1 MNKNKLWVKAFR
13 CVDFLI
19 LSILVGVLLMTAVYV
34 LPVGRM
40 HTKVDESRPLFENEG
55 HGFYW
60 CPPDDAT
67 TRLDGYTDCIML
79 QSAVYK
85 GTGNPL
91 KDAMLHARVE
101 FSPEKWNPS
110 ESLIRYVYG
119 EYEGPVLSYARYW
132 GGYLLFLKPLLLFFT
147 LPQIRAM
154 DACFQMCLTLAVL
167 LLAYRKGGLRLTV
180 PMALMIAAL
189 NPITTA
195 MSLQYTSM
203 YLITLGGALVMLHLE
218 TWDKDWGYLVF
229 LFLGIATAFF
239 DFLTYPAA
247 AVGVCLT
254 IQVLLGKQR
263 GPKALVGCIGSGAAW
278 AFGYG
283 GMWSGKWLA
292 ASLITGQNVLSDA
305 MTQVQYRSNNQLAG
319 SEGAGQVGLL
329 QVILKNLSAYKTPAY
344 ILLALALV
352 AAVLWLLLRKG
363 YGFRPEKGLAL
374 PMLLCFL
381 VPFVWYALI
390 QNHSAV
396 HYWMTHRNLCAAIL
410 ALSGFIAYS
419 LHTPQEV
426 KTHG

>member
-19 LSILVGVLLMTAVYV
+19 LSILAGVLLMTAVYV

-60 CPPDDAT
+60 CPPDDVT

-79 QSAVYK
+79 QSAIYK

-101 FSPEKWNPS
+101 FYPEQWNPS

-154 DACFQMCLTLAVL
+154 DACLQLCLALAVL
-167 LLAYRKGGLRLTV
+167 LLAYRKGGLRLAI
-180 PMALMIAAL
+180 PMTLMLVSL

-203 YLITLGGALVMLHLE
+203 YLITLGGALVMLAFE

-254 IQVLLGKQR
+254 IQVLLGRKK
-263 GPKALVGCIGSGAAW
+263 GTNALLGCIGSGAAW

-283 GMWSGKWLA
+283 GMWSGKWLVA
-292 ASLITGQNVLSDA
+292 NLLTGQNVLSDA
-305 MTQVQYRSNNQLAG
+305 MTQVQYRSNSQLSG
-319 SEGAGQVGLL
+319 NEGAGQVGLI
-329 QVILKNLSAYKTPAY
+329 QVILKNLSAYRTPAY
-344 ILLALALV
+344 ILLVLCLV
-352 AAVLWLLLRKG
+352 AAVLWLLLRKRWV
-363 YGFRPEKGLAL
+363 FRVDKGLVAPL
-374 PMLLCFL
+374 LLCFL
-381 VPFVWYALI
+381 VPFVWYAMVR
-390 QNHSAV
+390 NHSGV
-396 HYWMTHRNLCAAIL
+396 HYWMTHRNLSAAIL
-410 ALSGFIAYS
+410 GLSGFIAYS
-419 LHTPQEV
+419 LHTPRQEPSQE
-426 KTHG
+426 

>member
-60 CPPDDAT
+60 CPPDDVT
-67 TRLDGYTDCIML
+67 TRLDGYTDSIML
-79 QSAVYK
+79 QSAIYK

-91 KDAMLHARVE
+91 KDALLHARVE
-101 FSPEKWNPS
+101 FYPERWNPS

-154 DACFQMCLTLAVL
+154 DACLQLCLALAVL
-167 LLAYRKGGLRLTV
+167 LLAYRKGGLRLAI
-180 PMALMIAAL
+180 PMTLMLVSL

-203 YLITLGGALVMLHLE
+203 YLITLGGVLVMLAFE

-254 IQVLLGKQR
+254 IQVLLGRKK
-263 GPKALVGCIGSGAAW
+263 GTNALLGCIGSGAAW

-283 GMWSGKWLA
+283 GMWSGKWLVA
-292 ASLITGQNVLSDA
+292 NLLTGQNVLSDA
-305 MTQVQYRSNNQLAG
+305 MTQVQYRSNSQLSG
-319 SEGAGQVGLL
+319 NEGAGQVGLF
-329 QVILKNLSAYKTPAY
+329 QVILKNLSAYRTPAY
-344 ILLALALV
+344 ILLTLCLV
-352 AAVLWLLLRKG
+352 AAVLWLLLKKRRV
-363 YGFRPEKGLAL
+363 FRVDKGLVAPL
-374 PMLLCFL
+374 LLCFL
-381 VPFVWYALI
+381 VPFVWYAMVR
-390 QNHSAV
+390 NHSAV
-396 HYWMTHRNLCAAIL
+396 HYWMTHRNLSAAIL

-419 LHTPQEV
+419 LHRPQEE
-426 KTHG
+426 TSHG

>member
-40 HTKVDESRPLFENEG
+40 HTQVDASRPLFENEG

-60 CPPDDAT
+60 CPPDDVT

-79 QSAVYK
+79 QSAIYK

-101 FSPEKWNPS
+101 FYPEQWNPS

-154 DACFQMCLTLAVL
+154 DACFQLCLTLAVL
-167 LLAYRKGGLRLTV
+167 LLAYRKGGLRLV
-180 PMALMIAAL
+180 IPMSLMMMSL

-203 YLITLGGALVMLHLE
+203 YLITLGGVLVMLAFE

-254 IQVLLGKQR
+254 LQVLLGRKK
-263 GPKALVGCIGSGAAW
+263 GTNALLGCIGSGAAW

-283 GMWSGKWLA
+283 GMWSGKWLVA
-292 ASLITGQNVLSDA
+292 NLLTGQNVLSDA
-305 MTQVQYRSNNQLAG
+305 MTQVQYRSNSQLSG
-319 SEGAGQVGLL
+319 NEGAEQVGLI
-329 QVILKNLSAYKTPAY
+329 QVILKNLSAYRTPAY
-344 ILLALALV
+344 ILLALCLV
-352 AAVLWLLLRKG
+352 AAVLWLLLKKRRV
-363 YGFRPEKGLAL
+363 FRVDKGLVAPL
-374 PMLLCFL
+374 LLCFL
-381 VPFVWYALI
+381 VPFVWYALVR
-390 QNHSAV
+390 NHSAV
-396 HYWMTHRNLCAAIL
+396 HYWMTHRNLSAAIL

-419 LHTPQEV
+419 LHRPQEE
-426 KTHG
+426 TSHG